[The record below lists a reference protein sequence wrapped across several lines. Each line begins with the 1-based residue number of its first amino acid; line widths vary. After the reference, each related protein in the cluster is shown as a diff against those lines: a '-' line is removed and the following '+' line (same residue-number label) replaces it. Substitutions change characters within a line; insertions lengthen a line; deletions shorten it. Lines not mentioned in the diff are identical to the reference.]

1 MRVIKDKDGGIVR
14 RVLLLD
20 DGGEP
25 VVPVVRYLGHLID
38 AGYSP
43 HTACAYGYDLRY
55 LFEFLGAEGVSWQA
69 FGPSTAL
76 IFLGHLR
83 RRPTRRPAQRLGLAV
98 ATGEGWRTS
107 RWEARP
113 SPRRR
118 RGAGRIAT
126 IGWLCSTVHVIPR
139 HVLCNTVP
147 PVGGRRTR
155 GSGRGDG
162 GEQLRPLGE
171 LPVRQVVV
179 EHALPGRLPKATR
192 LGGIG
197 QQPGQRRRE
206 GIVVLGLDQHA
217 VLAVGDLVEDAADA
231 AGDHRPRLPHR
242 LGHGQAEALHQALLG
257 DDAGVL
263 LDRVHDGR
271 ILVRVVHRH

>member
-83 RRPTRRPAQRLGLAV
+83 RAPGP
-98 ATGEGWRTS
+98 
-107 RWEARP
+107 
-113 SPRRR
+113 
-118 RGAGRIAT
+118 GAGR
-126 IGWLCSTVHVIPR
+126 
-139 HVLCNTVP
+139 
-147 PVGGRRTR
+147 GRQRR
-155 GSGRGDG
+155 W
-162 GEQLRPLGE
+162 
-171 LPVRQVVV
+171 
-179 EHALPGRLPKATR
+179 PGRL
-192 LGGIG
+192 GGRAGPAAARRDQPHRHRGPRHRRG
-197 QQPGQRRRE
+197 QTGPR
-206 GIVVLGLDQHA
+206 
-217 VLAVGDLVEDAADA
+217 A
-231 AGDHRPRLPHR
+231 AGHLPVPLWRP
-242 LGHGQAEALHQALLG
+242 
-257 DDAGVL
+257 
-263 LDRVHDGR
+263 
-271 ILVRVVHRH
+271 

>member
-98 ATGEGWRTS
+98 ATGEGRLL
-107 RWEARP
+107 AP
-113 SPRRR
+113 
-118 RGAGRIAT
+118 AT
-126 IGWLCSTVHVIPR
+126 V
-139 HVLCNTVP
+139 
-147 PVGGRRTR
+147 
-155 GSGRGDG
+155 
-162 GEQLRPLGE
+162 
-171 LPVRQVVV
+171 
-179 EHALPGRLPKATR
+179 
-192 LGGIG
+192 
-197 QQPGQRRRE
+197 QR
-206 GIVVLGLDQHA
+206 
-217 VLAVGDLVEDAADA
+217 VLAVGE
-231 AGDHRPRLPHR
+231 GS
-242 LGHGQAEALHQALLG
+242 ALLRHLDG
-257 DDAGVL
+257 EVRQVPLPGLAPDPLDPANTHPGFVSQDAF
-263 LDRVHDGR
+263 
-271 ILVRVVHRH
+271 